1 MNDDQS
7 DWCLQTRLVH
17 AGERAPVS
25 GSKPTTTPIYTSA
38 TYLHPDLAAL
48 DAALESGS
56 GYVYTRYGNPT
67 VAALEEAMTVVE
79 RGAGATAFAS
89 GMAALYAALL
99 AAGTPRGA
107 TAPTPRAILA
117 ARDMYGATTL
127 LLQEFFAARGTRI
140 ATCDMCDLNAVDAAL
155 EEHRPDVLLVEQ
167 LSNPLLR
174 VIDIRA
180 LARRVRSVGARLVV
194 DSTIVTPVL
203 QQPLTLG
210 ADLVVHSATKYLGG
224 HGDVAGGIVVARTG
238 LVRDTLR
245 RQARLLGASL
255 GPFEAY
261 QILRGLKTLALRVR
275 QQCRSAAEIATWLTT
290 HPAVATVHYPGLAS
304 HPQHLLAT
312 EMLGGLFG
320 ALVTFELRAASREAL
335 HRFFDALRLI
345 LPATTLG
352 DVYTL
357 ASAPSIASHREL
369 TPDQRA
375 ERGISDGMVRLSVGI
390 EETADIIAD
399 LRHAL
404 DRLIDG

>member
-1 MNDDQS
+1 
-7 DWCLQTRLVH
+7 
-17 AGERAPVS
+17 
-25 GSKPTTTPIYTSA
+25 
-38 TYLHPDLAAL
+38 
-48 DAALESGS
+48 
-56 GYVYTRYGNPT
+56 
-67 VAALEEAMTVVE
+67 
-79 RGAGATAFAS
+79 
-89 GMAALYAALL
+89 
-99 AAGTPRGA
+99 
-107 TAPTPRAILA
+107 
-117 ARDMYGATTL
+117 
-127 LLQEFFAARGTRI
+127 
-140 ATCDMCDLNAVDAAL
+140 MCDLNAVDAAL

-180 LARRVRSVGARLVV
+180 LAQRARAAGARLAV

-210 ADLVVHSATKYLGG
+210 ADLVIHSATKYLGG
-224 HGDVAGGIVVARTG
+224 HGDVAGGVVVARTG
-238 LVRDTLR
+238 LIRDTLR
-245 RQARLLGASL
+245 RQARLLGATL

-275 QQCRSAAEIATWLTT
+275 QQCRSASEIATWLTT

-304 HPQHLLAT
+304 HPQHPLAT
-312 EMLGGLFG
+312 EMFGGLFG
-320 ALVTFELRAASREAL
+320 ALVTFELRAANREAL
-335 HRFFDALRLI
+335 HRFFDGLRLI

-369 TPDQRA
+369 TPEQRT

>member
-1 MNDDQS
+1 
-7 DWCLQTRLVH
+7 
-17 AGERAPVS
+17 
-25 GSKPTTTPIYTSA
+25 
-38 TYLHPDLAAL
+38 
-48 DAALESGS
+48 
-56 GYVYTRYGNPT
+56 
-67 VAALEEAMTVVE
+67 MTVVE

-107 TAPTPRAILA
+107 TAPAPRAILA

-155 EEHRPDVLLVEQ
+155 EAYRPDVLLVEQ

-180 LARRVRSVGARLVV
+180 LAQRARAAGARLAV

-210 ADLVVHSATKYLGG
+210 ADLVIHSATKYLGG
-224 HGDVAGGIVVARTG
+224 HGDVAGGVVVARTG

-275 QQCRSAAEIATWLTT
+275 QQCRSASEIATWLTT

-304 HPQHLLAT
+304 HPQHPLAT
-312 EMLGGLFG
+312 EMFGGLFG
-320 ALVTFELRAASREAL
+320 ALVTFELRAANREAL
-335 HRFFDALRLI
+335 HRFFDGLRLI

-369 TPDQRA
+369 TPEQRT